1 LKVDIRPLSID
12 GAFVVTPVVHRDGRG
27 EFVEWFRADLLQE
40 ATGMDFSVAQAN
52 FSISA
57 KGTVRGIHYA
67 DVPPGQAKYVMCS
80 AGSIRDYVVDI
91 RVGSPTFGQ
100 WDAVDITA
108 RERNAIV
115 LDVGLGHA
123 FVALEENTTVTYL
136 VTDHYKPHAEHAI
149 APLDIDI
156 ALDFPLHPATLLLSQ
171 KDSMAPGFATAQEQG
186 MLPKW
191 QGRVT

>member
-1 LKVDIRPLSID
+1 MDIQPLAID
-12 GAFVVTPVVHRDGRG
+12 GAFLITPAIHKDGRG
-27 EFVEWFRADLLQE
+27 EFVEWFRADLLKQ
-40 ATGMDFSVAQAN
+40 ATGMDFTVAQAN

-67 DVPPGQAKYVMCS
+67 DVPPGQAKYVMCA
-80 AGSIRDYVVDI
+80 AGSLRDYVVDI

-108 RERNAIV
+108 RERNAVV

-123 FVALEENTTVTYL
+123 FVALEENTMVTYL

-156 ALDFPLHPATLLLSQ
+156 ALEFPLPPASLLLSQ
-171 KDSMAPGFATAQEQG
+171 KDSMAPSFAIAQKQG

-191 QGRVT
+191 QGLAT